1 LSDKYTDF
9 IRNEQLFLFF
19 ILQMHYGLFLLVNR
33 LSAVLLPFLVAWLLA
48 YMIHPLVGVFQYKLK
63 IQNRVFSIILALL
76 LIGVVLVGVVWLVFP
91 PIIGELT
98 RTTSL
103 FSVYI
108 KQIQE
113 ASFIPNDMKAFL
125 VDWMHKIDFEK
136 LLKQESVSEGV
147 KSLVPRFGSI
157 ILGSLDF
164 VISLLVVVIVFLY
177 TIFILVDY
185 EKITNGWIEL
195 VPSKFRLR
203 IMDMVGDLESGMN
216 RYFRGQALIATI
228 VGVLF
233 AIGFEIIDLPLG
245 ILMGLLIGALTMVPY
260 LKVIMILPMGFV
272 ALLKSI
278 ETGQPYW
285 MVALSIVAIFILIQ
299 AFEDIVLIPK
309 IMGKAM
315 GMNPAVIL
323 LSLSIWGSLMG
334 VAGMI
339 IALPITT
346 IIVSYYKR
354 FILGDEALFYTN
366 EPSVVAVKKTVTRKS
381 VAKSTTRKSP
391 RKQGKSKE

>member
-1 LSDKYTDF
+1 
-9 IRNEQLFLFF
+9 
-19 ILQMHYGLFLLVNR
+19 
-33 LSAVLLPFLVAWLLA
+33 
-48 YMIHPLVGVFQYKLK
+48 
-63 IQNRVFSIILALL
+63 
-76 LIGVVLVGVVWLVFP
+76 
-91 PIIGELT
+91 
-98 RTTSL
+98 
-103 FSVYI
+103 
-108 KQIQE
+108 
-113 ASFIPNDMKAFL
+113 
-125 VDWMHKIDFEK
+125 
-136 LLKQESVSEGV
+136 
-147 KSLVPRFGSI
+147 
-157 ILGSLDF
+157 
-164 VISLLVVVIVFLY
+164 
-177 TIFILVDY
+177 
-185 EKITNGWIEL
+185 
-195 VPSKFRLR
+195 
-203 IMDMVGDLESGMN
+203 
-216 RYFRGQALIATI
+216 
-228 VGVLF
+228 
-233 AIGFEIIDLPLG
+233 
-245 ILMGLLIGALTMVPY
+245 MGLLIGALTMVPY